1 MRKITSKYKENK
13 RKRRNGMIIG
23 LILVGVMLFSILGY
37 AFRGQENNDIKKLNY
52 NGFEFVEQNGFWF
65 TNTENFQLVFKYN
78 PQQIEKIASELKNL
92 NNYYGKTLYISSE
105 NSEAGSEIYRNL
117 FYQNQIVQRM
127 QSACLEEDI
136 CNENLPVKT
145 CEDNFIIIKP
155 DNISEITQ
163 EENCVFIKGEEE
175 NLIKITDEFL
185 FKIFG
190 IR

>member
-1 MRKITSKYKENK
+1 MRKIISKYKENK

-23 LILVGVMLFSILGY
+23 IILVGVMLFSILGY
-37 AFRGQENNDIKKLNY
+37 AFGGQDDNDIKKIDY

-78 PQQIEKIASELKNL
+78 PQEIEKIDSELKYL

-105 NSEAGSEIYRNL
+105 NSEAESEIYRNL
-117 FYQNQIVQRM
+117 FYQNQIVERM
-127 QSACLEEDI
+127 QSACLEGEI

-145 CEDNFIIIKP
+145 CDDNFIIIKP
-155 DNISEITQ
+155 NNISEITQ
-163 EENCVFIKGEEE
+163 EKNCVFIKGEEE
-175 NLIKITDEFL
+175 NLTKITDEFL
-185 FKIFG
+185 FKIFE